1 MTKLFTL
8 VLKPL
13 QLCGCEYG
21 SSSLICRG
29 SVSSFEYHCKNQ
41 GGATKIGHGAK
52 FLLMSKTETLKLTLP
67 YKTGGTRS
75 MYLANCMVKKC

>member
-1 MTKLFTL
+1 M
-8 VLKPL
+8 
-13 QLCGCEYG
+13 
-21 SSSLICRG
+21 
-29 SVSSFEYHCKNQ
+29 
-41 GGATKIGHGAK
+41 GHGAK